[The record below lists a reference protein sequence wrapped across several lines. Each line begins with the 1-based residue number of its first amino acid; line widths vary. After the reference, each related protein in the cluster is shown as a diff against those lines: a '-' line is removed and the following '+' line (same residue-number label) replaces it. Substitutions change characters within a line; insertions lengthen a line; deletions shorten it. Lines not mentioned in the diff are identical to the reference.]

1 MVTNNK
7 YSYMPIQQLFIATV
21 DSTNNYLRRKLDEGY
36 KAEGML
42 IVSTDNQTAGRGQR
56 GNSWESE
63 PGKNLM
69 FSILTHPSVVPA
81 SRQFII
87 SQAMALAILH
97 VLKSISPLHSQ
108 RFTVK
113 WPNDIYYDNSKLGG
127 TLIECDLQGK
137 NIDNCIIGTGL
148 NVNQTRFVSD
158 APNPISLKQIFGREF
173 DRDVLLSAII
183 KEFADIYSQLTDGQA
198 TAVREEYTANL
209 YRREGFHPYADAHG
223 TFHARIA
230 GIEESGH
237 LLLLDDEGITRR
249 YEFKEVRFT

>member
-1 MVTNNK
+1 MN
-7 YSYMPIQQLFIATV
+7 IQQEFVETV
-21 DSTNNYLRRKLDEGY
+21 DSTNNYLRRKLAAGY
-36 KAEGML
+36 KAMEML
-42 IVSTDNQTAGRGQR
+42 VVSTDNQTAGRGQR
-56 GNSWESE
+56 GNNWESE
-63 PGKNLM
+63 AGKNLM
-69 FSILTHPSVVPA
+69 FSILIHPSFLPA
-81 SRQFII
+81 ARQFIL
-87 SQAMALAILH
+87 SQAMSLTILN
-97 VLKSISPLHSQ
+97 VLKDISPPHSH

-113 WPNDIYYDNSKLGG
+113 WPNDIYYDDSKLCG

-158 APNPISLKQIFGREF
+158 APNPISLRQIFGKEF
-173 DRDVLLSAII
+173 DRNMLLTAII
-183 KEFADIYSQLTDGQA
+183 KELADIYSQLTDGQA

-209 YRREGFHPYADAHG
+209 YRREGFHPYADAQG

-237 LLLLDDEGITRR
+237 LLLLDEEGTQRR